1 MGNEIGKEEN
11 ETAKEFCETAKEF
24 DGSKI
29 RFFAS

>member
-11 ETAKEFCETAKEF
+11 ETAKEFYETAKEF